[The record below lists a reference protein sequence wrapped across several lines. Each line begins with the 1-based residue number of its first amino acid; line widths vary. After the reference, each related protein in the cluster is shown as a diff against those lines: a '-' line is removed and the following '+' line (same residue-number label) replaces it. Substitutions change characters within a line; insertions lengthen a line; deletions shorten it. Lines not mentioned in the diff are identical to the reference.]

1 MKNKILLGTIAFVA
15 ILAVIG
21 ILAVSFT
28 MTPAIATNQTNATEF
43 INITCTTA
51 IMLNDSEING
61 GTGGVLQTCID
72 YYSNQSAA
80 VVETKN
86 ATSSC
91 WSGPNTQDYIRLLNK
106 GNNLIRIDLNL
117 IEDAGFIGQQG
128 GAQFGYINNTV
139 AIEVVN
145 GNVFGSPSNDVNPA
159 CLNNTAFNWTNIQKN
174 VPVTICGSMDW
185 EITAN
190 EIFLFKQWF
199 IQPKTAPGG
208 YNFTETISATQTQCG
223 GPDPAY
229 SPPWGNDSFMYFGA
243 GTNSVNVASPVVG
256 MEAVPPIPRVIIN
269 VPSSQVSSVDYLAT
283 PAAGNIIALGVANN
297 FYDNAGST
305 TVFTITP
312 TSSSGTRTTS
322 SGPTPG
328 PTYANEQVAF
338 SGDGSVMYMVM
349 PGTTPVGNTYRGTL
363 SGSNYALAAGPN
375 LGTLLSETLTSV
387 NGITN
392 IGNFDPTTPN
402 AGFYAFMYVASGVRK
417 LAVIRADV
425 TGLAAVV
432 GTPITI
438 SGSQQLPLTPYTAVK
453 DIAYDSDANALF
465 ALDVTTNTILRFPLG
480 RDGNLITSFGS
491 PTFVTHITAVVGGV
505 AVKQT
510 GTTPTLNFPNAY

>member
-1 MKNKILLGTIAFVA
+1 MAFVA
-15 ILAVIG
+15 VLAVIG
-21 ILAVSFT
+21 LLAVSFT

-51 IMLNDSEING
+51 IMLNDSDING
-61 GTGGVLQTCID
+61 GQGGVLQTCID
-72 YYSNQSAA
+72 LYSNQSAA

-106 GNNLIRIDLNL
+106 GNNIIRVDLNL

-145 GNVFGSPSNDVNPA
+145 GNVFGSPSNDVSPA

-174 VPVTICGSMDW
+174 VPITICGAMDW

-199 IQPKTAPGG
+199 IQPKTSPGG
-208 YNFTETISATQTQCG
+208 YNFTETISATEKQCG
-223 GPDPAY
+223 GTDPAY
-229 SPPWGNDSFMYFGA
+229 SPAWGNDSFMYFGA
-243 GTNSVNVASPVVG
+243 GTNTVNVGSPIMG
-256 MEAVPPIPRVIIN
+256 MEAVPPIPRVITN
-269 VPSSQVSSVDYLAT
+269 VPASQVSSVDYLANG
-283 PAAGNIIALGVANN
+283 AAGSIIALGVTSN
-297 FYDNAGST
+297 FYDAAGST
-305 TVFTITP
+305 SVFTITP

-322 SGPTPG
+322 GGPTPG
-328 PTYANEQVAF
+328 PNYASEQVAF
-338 SGDGSVMYMVM
+338 SGDGSIMYLVMTAAATV
-349 PGTTPVGNTYRGTL
+349 GTTYKCTL
-363 SGSNYALAAGPN
+363 SGSNYACAAGPS
-375 LGTLLSETLTSV
+375 LGTILSETLTSV

-402 AGFYAFMYVASGVRK
+402 AAYYAVMYVASGVRK
-417 LAVIRADV
+417 LAVIKADGG
-425 TGLAAVV
+425 GLAPS
-432 GTPITI
+432 GFTPIVI
-438 SGSQQLPLTPYTAVK
+438 SGAQQLPLTPYTAVK
-453 DIAYDSDANALF
+453 DIAYDSDANAIF
-465 ALDVTTNTILRFPLG
+465 AVDTTTNSILRFPVG

-491 PTFVTHITAVVGGV
+491 PTFVTHATAVVGGV
-505 AVKQT
+505 AVKPT
-510 GTTPTLNFPNAY
+510 GITPTLNSPNAY